1 MEASHLQI
9 LFGPNATT
17 HDGGHFVLVMC
28 SLSLGRREC
37 YRRLDAVGPGEPAV
51 VNVANART
59 TAYGAP
65 MPENRHPISSVIVA
79 DNMSTHLD
87 RRYPRDQRPRWCE
100 RQGEEPRI
108 CHRQAAAIS
117 ITLFCA
123 CAAMIARIAIVSL
136 EKRIDNSIR
145 QQLML
150 HSSLF
155 HDCPISSDENAQ

>member
-28 SLSLGRREC
+28 SLSLGGREC

-79 DNMSTHLD
+79 DKPGMTRFMEARSFVGTNPKKSRAEANGVYCLE
-87 RRYPRDQRPRWCE
+87 DQR
-100 RQGEEPRI
+100 QDG
-108 CHRQAAAIS
+108 IS
-117 ITLFCA
+117 A
-123 CAAMIARIAIVSL
+123 
-136 EKRIDNSIR
+136 
-145 QQLML
+145 
-150 HSSLF
+150 
-155 HDCPISSDENAQ
+155 